1 MTIKGPPTRPIED
14 HRKIRKDPET
24 RPEDLA
30 SSNNVDNQLLSV
42 NREYWFQ
49 LNEDKHHDVW
59 IRKTLSFCD
68 DEPLLKP
75 VSLWDNEDVIW
86 DVRNMTVN
94 VLNP

>member
-1 MTIKGPPTRPIED
+1 MRTTGRSA
-14 HRKIRKDPET
+14 KIQK
-24 RPEDLA
+24 PEDLA

-42 NREYWFQ
+42 NREYWLDLFQ

-75 VSLWDNEDVIW
+75 VSLWNNEDVIW
-86 DVRNMTVN
+86 DVRSIRVH
-94 VLNP
+94 VLNS